1 MRPNMKGIIALLTTI
16 GFLLIV
22 GGLSYGV
29 LSSGDS
35 PAILILFGTL
45 SSGWGAVIGYYFG
58 SAEQARLPQRK
69 TDEKGDKA

>member
-1 MRPNMKGIIALLTTI
+1 MKPNMKGVIALCTTL
-16 GFLLIV
+16 GFLAIV
-22 GGLSYGV
+22 GGLSYGT

-58 SAEQARLPQRK
+58 SAEIQRAPQRA
-69 TDEKGDKA
+69 GDTARP

>member
-1 MRPNMKGIIALLTTI
+1 MKPNMKGLIALLTPI

-29 LSSGDS
+29 LTSGDS

-58 SAEQARLPQRK
+58 SAEMQRAPQRK
-69 TDEKGDKA
+69 TDEREAK